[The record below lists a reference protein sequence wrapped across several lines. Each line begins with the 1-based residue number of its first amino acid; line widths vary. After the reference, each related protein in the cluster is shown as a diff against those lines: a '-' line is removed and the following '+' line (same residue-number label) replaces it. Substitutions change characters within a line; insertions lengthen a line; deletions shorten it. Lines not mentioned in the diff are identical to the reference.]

1 MENSEKN
8 FNDEILDRMAIQLG
22 ELDKRLANLPDYTQQ
37 LETLSKGFDRFLQ
50 QYHGDQQEIKTII
63 RQPNADDPQKQ
74 VQTMLTE
81 TRAILESIKK
91 LLPLKLINTFNL
103 KTKGWI
109 ISGAIL
115 LIVVALSTG
124 LSGYLWK
131 ENSRLEA
138 ADFKYRLAKQVGPTV
153 TNWADSIYLNDPE
166 EAKRILTKMEAKSSL
181 KNELGKPNRSH
192 SLKKPRKKRRY

>member
-8 FNDEILDRMAIQLG
+8 FNDEIIDRMAIQLG

-50 QYHGDQQEIKTII
+50 QYHGDQQEIITII

-91 LLPLKLINTFNL
+91 LLPLKLINTFDL

-131 ENSRLEA
+131 ENSRL
-138 ADFKYRLAKQVGPTV
+138 DDIDIKYRLAKQVGPTV
-153 TNWADSIYLNDPE
+153 TNWVDSIYLNNPE
-166 EAKRILTKMEAKSSL
+166 QAKKILAKMEADNSV
-181 KNELGKPNRSH
+181 KNLHEKTNRNH
-192 SLKKPRKKRRY
+192 SLKKSHRKRKS